1 MAKKYFCDKCDIEIN
16 ILADDFDDLFDENL
30 SLFED
35 KLSIIKP
42 YLCNKCNKGYT
53 KIIKKTNKE
62 IKEFLMEK

>member
-1 MAKKYFCDKCDIEIN
+1 MAKKFFCDKCGIEIN
-16 ILADDFDDLFDENL
+16 TLADGFDALFDEGL

-42 YLCNKCNKGYT
+42 YLCNKCNKEYIR
-53 KIIKKTNKE
+53 IIKKTNKE